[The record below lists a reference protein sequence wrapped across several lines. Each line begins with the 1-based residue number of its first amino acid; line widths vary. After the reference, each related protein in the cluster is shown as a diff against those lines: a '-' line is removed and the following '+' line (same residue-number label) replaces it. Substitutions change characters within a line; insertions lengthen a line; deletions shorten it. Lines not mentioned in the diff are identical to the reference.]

1 MRISDWSSDVCS
13 SDLRKSIARKSLDR
27 KFIARPSTQETTGFI
42 LNHDQ
47 RIALARAVIRWID
60 EVAKGLDSNGALQH
74 YALRSSHLEAG
85 EFWVEIRHDV
95 SSSAIKIDCSE
106 MPRFQRCLAQAEAL
120 APVERLTIDQ
130 QRGRRIAPSYGVAAT
145 IPIVNGRLDR
155 KSTRLNSSH

>member
-85 EFWVEIRHDV
+85 ELWVEIRNDV
-95 SSSAIKIDCSE
+95 SWSATKNDWRRWGEHKSE
-106 MPRFQRCLAQAEAL
+106 LQSQMR
-120 APVERLTIDQ
+120 
-130 QRGRRIAPSYGVAAT
+130 
-145 IPIVNGRLDR
+145 
-155 KSTRLNSSH
+155 NS

>member
-85 EFWVEIRHDV
+85 EFWVEIRNDV
-95 SSSAIKIDCSE
+95 SSSDRKGGGEGKSVAI
-106 MPRFQRCLAQAEAL
+106 RG
-120 APVERLTIDQ
+120 DQ
-130 QRGRRIAPSYGVAAT
+130 GGRRIIKKKKT
-145 IPIVNGRLDR
+145 
-155 KSTRLNSSH
+155 K